1 MKAIVVQENKTV
13 KVEERPTPS
22 LKQNQILL
30 KTRTVGINPT
40 GTLEFIF
47 TMNIPM
53 SEYSHIYFAH
63 HRLEGQSHRYL
74 EGGGRQAF

>member
-1 MKAIVVQENKTV
+1 MKAVVVQENKTV

-40 GTLEFIF
+40 GTLESY
-47 TMNIPM
+47 N
-53 SEYSHIYFAH
+53 H
-63 HRLEGQSHRYL
+63 HKYTYI
-74 EGGGRQAF
+74 

>member
-1 MKAIVVQENKTV
+1 MAGLANTIQGIQRISERHTMKAIVVQENKTV

-40 GTLEFIF
+40 GTLE
-47 TMNIPM
+47 PYVRH
-53 SEYSHIYFAH
+53 EYTYI
-63 HRLEGQSHRYL
+63 
-74 EGGGRQAF
+74 